1 MRVHFENFSTE
12 IMQMKSTK
20 TYLHHSSK
28 LASPP
33 ENTAVSFFSFAAF
46 VYFKCAFTV
55 DYCLPFTIEAHLLI
69 RYWVIQI
76 KTSLRKRGMGHHE
89 AGIMS

>member
-1 MRVHFENFSTE
+1 
-12 IMQMKSTK
+12 MQMKSTK

-33 ENTAVSFFSFAAF
+33 ENSAASFFSFATF
-46 VYFKCAFTV
+46 VYFKYAFTV
-55 DYCLPFTIEAHLLI
+55 EYCLIFTIEANLLI

-76 KTSLRKRGMGHHE
+76 KTSLRERGMGHHE
-89 AGIMS
+89 AEIMS